1 MTSSLKL
8 GNGKVVFVAFVQ
20 IVGHQFSSIVSLTQ
34 LIKIYNFQKPKQ
46 TIFIKNVVFQ
56 THNLCT
62 KPNRVF
68 WQVYVLVVVHWQS
81 REERIN
87 SWNVNDPY
95 VKMVRWKS
103 RIFCNQIFAKTSFLI
118 RLIAVPNSDRQ
129 G

>member
-1 MTSSLKL
+1 MMTASFKL

-62 KPNRVF
+62 KPNRVYF
-68 WQVYVLVVVHWQS
+68 AGLCSCCRPLAKQS
-81 REERIN
+81 EMDKFMER
-87 SWNVNDPY
+87 
-95 VKMVRWKS
+95 
-103 RIFCNQIFAKTSFLI
+103 Q
-118 RLIAVPNSDRQ
+118 
-129 G
+129 